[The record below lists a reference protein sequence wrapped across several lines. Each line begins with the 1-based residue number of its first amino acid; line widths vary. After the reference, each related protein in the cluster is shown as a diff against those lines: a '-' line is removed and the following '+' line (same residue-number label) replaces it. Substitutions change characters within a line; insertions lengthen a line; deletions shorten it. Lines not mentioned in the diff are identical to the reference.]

1 MKITNPYCYTIDEM
15 KQIIAEWEEMGQ
27 IIDDYKASERID
39 DLTEEEFINL
49 FGESTLYPNIY
60 FAGPGEGYDYAYV
73 SDYEWYL
80 LENGINSFTGD
91 FFNQDEWPAYHII
104 EGIDTIDP
112 ADVAQDLCWANAN
125 LTFGE
130 ALEQASNLDRFYLII
145 DENDNIIGS
154 GLFDAGDNIEEYFR
168 IKGFYD
174 DLEFMKVEEPDTIS
188 LGELE
193 RSSVEDWEYYL
204 SLRTKTIDVFV
215 DDTSEATK
223 LLNNDWDETVN
234 LLKIHWEE
242 GDHKF
247 LVTVSDEEQNY
258 YYQVLLESG
267 ESNSANTLFLG
278 SGIHIES
285 ISDIIHFYRETGCAL
300 GFWSGR
306 KAIESLKDE
315 YRMGNK
321 ILSESKINLIIDL
334 ANKKYYD
341 GKINM
346 EVEQALMMM
355 LSITHFFKFQMD
367 YQKEWYNK
375 HRNRM
380 DNELEDFKNK
390 ESITNWKEEM
400 DWIQKNGALQY
411 HICIPDLLLQ
421 TLYTL
426 NGSYYRINDRD
437 YEWENSLYKILDEMP
452 HGKEFDRAMLDFL
465 LIPLYNITH
474 DTNYVMQLAESKN
487 KNVIHKKLT

>member
-1 MKITNPYCYTIDEM
+1 MKIKNPYRYTIEEM
-15 KQIIAEWEEMGQ
+15 KQIIAEWEEMGR
-27 IIDDYKASERID
+27 IIDDYKTSEGIE
-39 DLTEEEFINL
+39 DLTEEEFIYL
-49 FGESTLYPNIY
+49 FGESTLYPNMY

-73 SDYEWYL
+73 SDYEWHL
-80 LENGINSFTGD
+80 LENGVNPFTGD
-91 FFNQDEWPAYHII
+91 FFNQSEWPACHLI
-104 EGIDTIDP
+104 EGVDTIDP
-112 ADVAQDLCWANAN
+112 ADVAQDLCWVNAN

-130 ALEQASNLDRFYLII
+130 ALEQASSLDRFYLII

-174 DLEFMKVEEPDTIS
+174 DCEFMKVEEPDTIH
-188 LGELE
+188 LDELE
-193 RSSVEDWEYYL
+193 RSSEEEWEYYL
-204 SLRTKTIDVFV
+204 SLRTKTTDFFV
-215 DDTSEATK
+215 DDISEAIK
-223 LLNNDWDETVN
+223 LLNNDWDETVY

-267 ESNSANTLFLG
+267 EGNSAHTLFLG

-306 KAIESLKDE
+306 KTIESLIDDYK
-315 YRMGNK
+315 MGNK
-321 ILSESKINLIIDL
+321 ILNESKIDLIIDL
-334 ANKKYYD
+334 ARKKYYD
-341 GKINM
+341 GTINM
-346 EVEQALMMM
+346 EVEQALMVM

-367 YQKEWYNK
+367 YQIEWYDK

-380 DNELEDFKNK
+380 DNELEDFMKK
-390 ESITNWKEEM
+390 ENITNWKEEM
-400 DWIQKNGALQY
+400 DWIHENGALQY

-437 YEWENSLYKILDEMP
+437 YEWEDNFYKIFNVMP
-452 HGKEFDRAMLDFL
+452 YGKEFDLAMLNFL

-474 DTNYVMQLAESKN
+474 GTNYVMQLAESKN
-487 KNVIHKKLT
+487 KNVIHNKLT

>member
-1 MKITNPYCYTIDEM
+1 M

-27 IIDDYKASERID
+27 IIDDYITSEGIE
-39 DLTEEEFINL
+39 DLTEEEFIYL

-60 FAGPGEGYDYAYV
+60 FAGPGEDYDYAYV

-80 LENGINSFTGD
+80 LENGINPFTGD
-91 FFNQDEWPAYHII
+91 FFTQVEWPACHLID
-104 EGIDTIDP
+104 GVDTIDP
-112 ADVAQDLCWANAN
+112 ADVAQDLCWTNAN

-174 DLEFMKVEEPDTIS
+174 DLEFMKVEDPDTIP

-193 RSSVEDWEYYL
+193 RSSEEEWEYYL
-204 SLRTKTIDVFV
+204 SLRTKTMDVFV
-215 DDTSEATK
+215 DDISEAIK
-223 LLNNDWDETVN
+223 LLNNDWDETVY

-242 GDHKF
+242 GEHKF

-258 YYQVLLESG
+258 YYQVILEPG
-267 ESNSANTLFLG
+267 EGDGACTLFLG
-278 SGIHIES
+278 SGIHIGS
-285 ISDIIHFYRETGCAL
+285 ISDIIQFYRETGCAL

-306 KAIESLKDE
+306 KAIESLIDE
-315 YRMGNK
+315 YKMGNK
-321 ILSESKINLIIDL
+321 ILTESKINLIIDR
-334 ANKKYYD
+334 ASNKYYA
-341 GKINM
+341 GTINM
-346 EVEQALMMM
+346 EVEQALIVM

-375 HRNRM
+375 NRNRM

-390 ESITNWKEEM
+390 ENITNWKEEM

-411 HICIPDLLLQ
+411 NICIPYLLLQ

-437 YEWENSLYKILDEMP
+437 YEWEDSLYKIFYEMP
-452 HGKEFDRAMLDFL
+452 YGQEFDIAILDFL
-465 LIPLYNITH
+465 LLPLYNITH
-474 DTNYVMQLAESKN
+474 ETNYVMQLAESKN
-487 KNVIHKKLT
+487 KKVIHNKLT

>member
-1 MKITNPYCYTIDEM
+1 M

-27 IIDDYKASERID
+27 IIDDYIASEGIE
-39 DLTEEEFINL
+39 DLTEEEFIYL

-80 LENGINSFTGD
+80 LENGINPFTGD
-91 FFNQDEWPAYHII
+91 FFNQDEWPAYHLM
-104 EGIDTIDP
+104 EGVDTIDP

-174 DLEFMKVEEPDTIS
+174 DLVFMKVEEPDTIT

-193 RSSVEDWEYYL
+193 RSSEEEWEYYL
-204 SLRTKTIDVFV
+204 SLRTKTVDVFV
-215 DDTSEATK
+215 DDISAAIN
-223 LLNNDWDETVN
+223 LLNNDWDETVY
-234 LLKIHWEE
+234 LLKIHCEE

-247 LVTVSDEEQNY
+247 LIKVSDEEQNY

-267 ESNSANTLFLG
+267 EGDGARSLFLG

-285 ISDIIHFYRETGCAL
+285 ISDIIKFYRETGCAL
-300 GFWSGR
+300 GFWSGL
-306 KAIESLKDE
+306 KAIESLIDE
-315 YRMGNK
+315 HKMSNK
-321 ILSESKINLIIDL
+321 IIAESKIDLIIDR
-334 ANKKYYD
+334 ANNKFYA
-341 GKINM
+341 GAINM
-346 EVEQALMMM
+346 EVEQALMVM
-355 LSITHFFKFQMD
+355 LSITHFFKLQMD
-367 YQKEWYNK
+367 YQKEWYDK
-375 HRNRM
+375 HGNRM
-380 DNELEDFKNK
+380 NIELQDFKKK
-390 ESITNWKEEM
+390 ENISTWQEEM
-400 DWIQKNGALQY
+400 DWILKNGALQY

-426 NGSYYRINDRD
+426 NGSYYRLNDRD
-437 YEWENSLYKILDEMP
+437 YEWEDNFYKIFYEMP
-452 HGKEFDRAMLDFL
+452 CGKEFDHALLNFL
-465 LIPLYNITH
+465 LLPLYNSTH
-474 DTNYVMQLAESKN
+474 GTNYIMQLAESKKNIIHN
-487 KNVIHKKLT
+487 K

>member
-1 MKITNPYCYTIDEM
+1 MKITNPYRYTIEEM
-15 KQIIAEWEEMGQ
+15 KQIIIEWEEMGQ
-27 IIDDYKASERID
+27 IIDDYITSEGIE
-39 DLTEEEFINL
+39 DLTEEEFIYL

-80 LENGINSFTGD
+80 LENGINPFTGD
-91 FFNQDEWPAYHII
+91 FFNQSEWPACHLI
-104 EGIDTIDP
+104 EGVDTIDS

-174 DLEFMKVEEPDTIS
+174 DCEFMKVEEPDTIN

-193 RSSVEDWEYYL
+193 RSLEEEWEYYL
-204 SLRTKTIDVFV
+204 SLRTKITDSFV
-215 DDTSEATK
+215 DDISEAIK
-223 LLNNDWDETVN
+223 LLNNDWDETVY

-267 ESNSANTLFLG
+267 EGNSAHTLFLG

-306 KAIESLKDE
+306 KTIESLIDDYK
-315 YRMGNK
+315 MGNK
-321 ILSESKINLIIDL
+321 ILNESKIDLIIDL
-334 ANKKYYD
+334 ARKKYYD
-341 GKINM
+341 GTINM
-346 EVEQALMMM
+346 EVEQALMVM

-367 YQKEWYNK
+367 YQIEWYDK
-375 HRNRM
+375 HRSRM
-380 DNELEDFKNK
+380 DNELEDFMKK
-390 ESITNWKEEM
+390 ENISNWKEEM
-400 DWIQKNGALQY
+400 DWIHENGALQY

-437 YEWENSLYKILDEMP
+437 YAWEDNFYNIFNVMP
-452 HGKEFDRAMLDFL
+452 CGKEFDLAMLNFL

-474 DTNYVMQLAESKN
+474 GTNYVIQLAESKN
-487 KNVIHKKLT
+487 KNVIHNKLT